1 VKSNHKTG
9 ILIVIVILLYIGVF
23 WFLMRSEKSTYEEAT
38 LAPKQF
44 QLMEVKSDPLLNGVP
59 ILGQITPE
67 RTTKVTMEVNG
78 KIDDDNRVLAP
89 GNTFKKN
96 EILLKV
102 ERTEILYELLAL
114 RANFKETL
122 LSSLEAI
129 RSRFPEEKGKWEA
142 FANSVN
148 RLSTLPELPK
158 INSEEDALITELK
171 IPSLYHHIKSVEKKA
186 EKYFYAAPFD
196 GVIIDS
202 KVQPESIVRQ
212 NSPLMT
218 IAKNNSFVINTT
230 LSLSM
235 AKFFQTAQEK
245 INVISNNEIMGT
257 AKYHSTKPLNSD
269 STKVNV
275 VFTTSIQ
282 EGQHLNKIVELQT
295 NIKNQDTWLPKSVL
309 TKGNQVI
316 LFNDNQTFH
325 LTVTVLNQTKDSVQ
339 LKGLP
344 HHFFIVTNP

>member
-1 VKSNHKTG
+1 MKSNHKTG

-196 GVIIDS
+196 GIIIDS

-230 LSLSM
+230 LSLCM

>member
-1 VKSNHKTG
+1 MKSNHKTG
-9 ILIVIVILLYIGVF
+9 ILIIIVILLYIGVF
-23 WFLMRSEKSTYEEAT
+23 WFLMRSEKSTYEETT

-67 RTTKVTMEVNG
+67 KTTKVTMEVNG

-122 LSSLEAI
+122 LSSLESI
-129 RSRFPEEKGKWEA
+129 RSRFPEEKRKWEA
-142 FANSVN
+142 FTNSVN

-235 AKFFQTAQEK
+235 AKFFQTTQEQ

-295 NIKNQDTWLPKSVL
+295 NIKNQDAWLPKSVL

>member
-1 VKSNHKTG
+1 MKSNHKTG

-196 GVIIDS
+196 GIIIDS